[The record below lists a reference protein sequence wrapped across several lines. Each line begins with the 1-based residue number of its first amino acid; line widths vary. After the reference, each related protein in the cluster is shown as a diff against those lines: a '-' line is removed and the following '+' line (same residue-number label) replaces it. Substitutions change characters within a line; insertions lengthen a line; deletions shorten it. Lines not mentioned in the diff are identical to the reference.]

1 MHRRSC
7 IKPNVLL
14 SLLIISFF
22 ALPETHI
29 VNSQSSTEIVT
40 PKDIRDYLSEFF
52 KVFNK
57 QLEFRFGLNSS
68 SYFENLYYKIYVTIS
83 TTHGVAI
90 EFFPSNK
97 SEAYFIITEKR
108 IKTAV
113 FPDLKFK
120 ITPPNLDST
129 IFTWTGKPNETMFDV
144 GNSTDVILKNLII
157 VTNKGQFIKLG
168 SKGEVY
174 LYDITVDGRY
184 YHALILRGSN
194 TKDCW
199 TRDNAKKDAEELL
212 KYKSFYGFKQ
222 AETIKEYMAYPVF
235 VELLSPILWKQY
247 NAKDI
252 GYTLIQFENEMNEI
266 RRLAVDTYHL
276 DRNYADRIYAWLE
289 KITPKPIELPE
300 PPWYEVPP
308 WSWILGWMVG
318 VILTSI
324 LAYIRS
330 RLIKTIKRT

>member
-1 MHRRSC
+1 LHQAEHF
-7 IKPNVLL
+7 
-14 SLLIISFF
+14 IISVNNLLF
-22 ALPETHI
+22 ALPKTYV

-40 PKDIRDYLSEFF
+40 PEDIRDYLSEFF

-68 SYFENLYYKIYVTIS
+68 SYFENLYYGIYVTIL
-83 TTHGVAI
+83 TTHGAAI

-97 SEAYFIITEKR
+97 SEIYFMITENR
-108 IKTAV
+108 IETAV
-113 FPDLKFK
+113 FPDLKFQV
-120 ITPPNLDST
+120 TPPNLDST

-144 GNSTDVILKNLII
+144 GNSTDVVLKNLII
-157 VTNKGQFIKLG
+157 VTNKGRFIKLG
-168 SKGEVY
+168 TKGEVY

-194 TKDCW
+194 TKDRW
-199 TRDNAKKDAEELL
+199 TRDEAKKDVEELF

-247 NAKDI
+247 NAKKI

-266 RRLAVDTYHL
+266 RNLAANTYHL
-276 DRNYADRIYAWLE
+276 DQNYADRVYAWLE
-289 KITPKPIELPE
+289 KITPRPIKLPE

-308 WSWILGWMVG
+308 WSWILGSIVG
-318 VILTSI
+318 FVITSI
-324 LAYIRS
+324 LAYICF
-330 RLIKTIKRT
+330 RLRKTIKKS